1 MRLAFELKEGAA
13 SAREKWGTTRPRV
26 CQQEGSP
33 IYLLK
38 EEKWSAAREKRKEK
52 RRRKRRTIRK
62 GGGGVSQSV
71 GREEDASERD
81 AREETHLKLWR
92 EKGWGGVVPQKKGE
106 GRGNCGVAGER
117 LGEFPRDRDTSQP
130 WEFTQTVPHI
140 HVTPLHQVHFCPPSS
155 DAGAF
160 FLSFR

>member
-1 MRLAFELKEGAA
+1 MNEKKKKERTNKQSGVCLVFELKEGVA
-13 SAREKWGTTRPRV
+13 STCEKWGTTRPRV

-38 EEKWSAAREKRKEK
+38 EEKWSVAREKRKEK

-81 AREETHLKLWR
+81 AREKTHLKLWR
-92 EKGWGGVVPQKKGE
+92 EKGWGSVMPQKKGE
-106 GRGNCGVAGER
+106 G
-117 LGEFPRDRDTSQP
+117 
-130 WEFTQTVPHI
+130 
-140 HVTPLHQVHFCPPSS
+140 
-155 DAGAF
+155 
-160 FLSFR
+160 